1 MAEKDLD
8 AKEIEAKV
16 HDLAEAMDRMK
27 GAQADRDDVVVDM
40 KRSQRARLELLAK
53 NLQPVFDKVP
63 DDNDQFEFA
72 LTNGEPPRLWIDMT
86 THVRMG
92 RDRRQ
97 YELVKA
103 TRMGRVILASSDD
116 LDRAAKA
123 VTDYVAERMLERE
136 RMIEGDWIAMRGY
149 DFDGGGTPAIEAAGS
164 VTSTRSRWRSIAWF
178 VVGLLAGA
186 GALFAW
192 AWYGTIP
199 TFLQ

>member
-27 GAQADRDDVVVDM
+27 GAQASRDDVVVDM

-63 DDNDQFEFA
+63 DDNEQFEFA

-103 TRMGRVILASSDD
+103 TRMGRVILDTSDD
-116 LDRAAKA
+116 LDRAAQA

-149 DFDGGGTPAIEAAGS
+149 DFDGGGAVEPIQPVA
-164 VTSTRSRWRSIAWF
+164 STRSRWRSIAWF
-178 VVGLLAGA
+178 VFGLLAGA

>member
-27 GAQADRDDVVVDM
+27 GAQASRDDVVVDM

-53 NLQPVFDKVP
+53 NLQPVFDQVP

-103 TRMGRVILASSDD
+103 TRMGRVILATSDE

-123 VTDYVAERMLERE
+123 VTDYVAERLLERE
-136 RMIEGDWIAMRGY
+136 RMIEGEWIAMRGY
-149 DFDGGGTPAIEAAGS
+149 DFDGGGVVETAEPVVAA
-164 VTSTRSRWRSIAWF
+164 RSRWRSLAWF